1 MVISTVAISYGIFTY
16 MRGSPIST
24 IQFNSLRYIWILMQ
38 LQLKNY
44 CVNIIIIIGLHSSV
58 RYLFTCQRKDS
69 SWFLEAY
76 RVLINLLAKFLVGQ
90 PELLSIKI
98 DWQWIIFSQWQ
109 LLHLG
114 KAEMES
120 RDENPSVIVASSP
133 FPLSL
138 VALPLAYT
146 FSCAKWGVYL
156 QA

>member
-1 MVISTVAISYGIFTY
+1 MWSSPRWLSHMEFSHTCVDLQFHYPIQLFMIYMDTDAAAIKQLYIVFNIS
-16 MRGSPIST
+16 
-24 IQFNSLRYIWILMQ
+24 
-38 LQLKNY
+38 
-44 CVNIIIIIGLHSSV
+44 IIILLHTSV
-58 RYLFTCQRKDS
+58 RNLFTCQRKDS
-69 SWFLEAY
+69 FWFLEAY

-90 PELLSIKI
+90 PELSSIKI
-98 DWQWIIFSQWQ
+98 DWRWIIFQPMVVTSS
-109 LLHLG
+109 G
-114 KAEMES
+114 ES